1 MCGLVE
7 NLPVLSGGSNKLQGE
22 KWDHK
27 KALLKALKERDLLLK
42 EKPGL
47 VLFQKEIDSRLQR
60 VSSFEE
66 KMKVLGTMIG
76 SRLNILYEECFKLN
90 TLYKTYSIK
99 SLVEF
104 EVLEKGS
111 PDSFFSDRLL
121 KNKKKI

>member
-7 NLPVLSGGSNKLQGE
+7 NVPVLSGGSNKLQGE

-42 EKPGL
+42 ENPGL

-66 KMKVLGTMIG
+66 KMEVLGTMIG
-76 SRLNILYEECFKLN
+76 NRLNILYEECFKLN
-90 TLYKTYSIK
+90 TLYKKNNKI
-99 SLVEF
+99 
-104 EVLEKGS
+104 
-111 PDSFFSDRLL
+111 DSC
-121 KNKKKI
+121 